1 MYVVPPTLLWAVSFK
16 EHLSSADP
24 RSFFLGCCVPTVSVP
39 SPQFNKSSL
48 RIFYLSLS
56 PVFPIL
62 LIRSFTS
69 VNCYIISYLIK
80 SSMPTPSLP
89 LSFAQ
94 NYSRFMNSSTSCYFL
109 TEGRQMAQE
118 MNSHIF
124 RMNKLQNCRLK
135 TFNCTLNICLTFCR
149 GRLTLSLCRSCR
161 TSLMLRLPSPF
172 LSASA
177 KVCFSH
183 VIIQR
188 VKKSEA

>member
-1 MYVVPPTLLWAVSFK
+1 
-16 EHLSSADP
+16 
-24 RSFFLGCCVPTVSVP
+24 
-39 SPQFNKSSL
+39 
-48 RIFYLSLS
+48 
-56 PVFPIL
+56 
-62 LIRSFTS
+62 
-69 VNCYIISYLIK
+69 
-80 SSMPTPSLP
+80 MPTPSLP

-188 VKKSEA
+188 VKKSEAWSGGHLIFSLQLLRLLVGDTSVKSIKIALLSFLLGSTKSALIMSRFSPTWSGLQTSEKYGI